1 MSTTKENGYA
11 IFDAW
16 FYYDQVLDHNY
27 MFHEDI
33 FGHLEGFLDA
43 RFGERPFSVLDLGCG
58 SARHM
63 APALKGKPVSSYLGF
78 DLSEKAAELARIN
91 LQQIDGRVEIREGE
105 LLDGLIRSA
114 GPFDLIISSFALH
127 HLDAERK
134 RSFFENARSRVSDRG
149 LVLVIDV
156 MRDDDETLE
165 VYLDRYCAWLEEN
178 WPAVTPEGRAA
189 ISEHIRSCDFP
200 ASRAEFRSMA
210 ADAGFAHS
218 SELPGYGWHRTLAF
232 EPAG

>member
-1 MSTTKENGYA
+1 MSTTKENGNA

-33 FGHLEGFLDA
+33 FGHLETYLGA

-63 APALKGKPVSSYLGF
+63 APVLDGKPVSSYLGY

-91 LQQIDGRVEIREGE
+91 LKHLDGPVDIREGE

-114 GPFDLIISSFALH
+114 GPFDLVFSSFALH

-134 RSFFENARSRVSDRG
+134 RLFFEAARNRVSNQG

-156 MRDDDETLE
+156 MRDDEESLE
-165 VYLDRYCAWLEEN
+165 VYLDRYCAWLEEH
-178 WPAVTPEGRAA
+178 WSAVPPEGRAA

-200 ASRAEFRSMA
+200 ASRSEFRSLA
-210 ADAGFAHS
+210 ADAGFACTT
-218 SELPGYGWHRTLAF
+218 ELPEYGWHRTLAF
-232 EPAG
+232 EPVG